1 MSIYE
6 RIKEMISDQEI
17 SALAFEKSIGKSNG
31 WIQNMK
37 KRKSSTTIDVI
48 EDIVK
53 VYSNYSLNWLVL
65 GKGPKYIEDAQ
76 DVINEDSEA
85 YMRNVIDA
93 DILALN
99 KRMDVIIQQN
109 KIILDKL
116 DRGIA
121 KSIIAEEKERMANEV
136 DHKANSSG

>member
-31 WIQNMK
+31 WLQNMK

-65 GKGPKYIEDAQ
+65 GKGPKYIENTQ
-76 DVINEDSEA
+76 DVINEDSEV
-85 YMRNVIDA
+85 YMRNVVDA
-93 DILALN
+93 DVLALN

-121 KSIIAEEKERMANEV
+121 KSIILEEKERMLGDEKHEPNHFE
-136 DHKANSSG
+136 